1 MQTEKHTF
9 ARILFPVIFF
19 CRMRRHSVY
28 YIFYNFNLQFTRRP
42 SRRLSR
48 RLETASQPDGGG
60 GGGQESN
67 SEVVRSPVMLSS
79 LANGSLKRHPDP
91 K

>member
-1 MQTEKHTF
+1 MD
-9 ARILFPVIFF
+9 
-19 CRMRRHSVY
+19 
-28 YIFYNFNLQFTRRP
+28 
-42 SRRLSR
+42 
-48 RLETASQPDGGG
+48 ASQTDGGSNG
-60 GGGQESN
+60 LQDSN

>member
-1 MQTEKHTF
+1 MQIEKNTF
-9 ARILFPVIFF
+9 ANILFLVIFF
-19 CRMRRHSVY
+19 CRMRQHSVY